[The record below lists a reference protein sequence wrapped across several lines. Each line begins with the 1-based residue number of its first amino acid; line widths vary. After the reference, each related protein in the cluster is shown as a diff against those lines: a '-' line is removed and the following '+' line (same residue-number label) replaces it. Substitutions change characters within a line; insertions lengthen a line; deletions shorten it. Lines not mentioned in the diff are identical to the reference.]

1 MDEDKIPK
9 VIHYCWFGRG
19 EKNESIQKCIEGW
32 RKKLPDYEIKEWN
45 EENFDININNYVQEA
60 YDKGKYAFVS
70 DYVRLFALYNYGG
83 IYLDTD
89 VEVLKNF
96 DKMLNLNA
104 FIGFEDR
111 ELLSTATIGSKKN
124 NIFIKEWLESYS
136 GKKFIVNGKAKE
148 ITNVRQVTNLLLL
161 HGLSQNNKK
170 QSLYND
176 NITIFPIEYFS
187 PLKIGGKR
195 PKVTSKTI
203 TIHWFDGSWLSMRK
217 RIKIK
222 IIILIK
228 AVIGFKNYNKIKEI
242 LNL

>member
-124 NIFIKEWLESYS
+124 NIF
-136 GKKFIVNGKAKE
+136 KAKE